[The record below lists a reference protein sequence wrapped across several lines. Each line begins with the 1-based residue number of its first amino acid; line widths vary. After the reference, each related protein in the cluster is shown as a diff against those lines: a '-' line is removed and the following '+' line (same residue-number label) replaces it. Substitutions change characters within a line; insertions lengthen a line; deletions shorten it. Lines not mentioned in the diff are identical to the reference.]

1 MTVPSAQMT
10 VRHVLM
16 TVAPLMM
23 RHVLT
28 NNVLHVLIVHLQRV
42 NLIVTHRAATLIVMH
57 NHALNNHV
65 VLKMLHIA
73 LTQTVHVALLHLR
86 VRVVVMTQHVSLT
99 HASFLRVI

>member
-1 MTVPSAQMT
+1 
-10 VRHVLM
+10 
-16 TVAPLMM
+16 
-23 RHVLT
+23 
-28 NNVLHVLIVHLQRV
+28 
-42 NLIVTHRAATLIVMH
+42 MH